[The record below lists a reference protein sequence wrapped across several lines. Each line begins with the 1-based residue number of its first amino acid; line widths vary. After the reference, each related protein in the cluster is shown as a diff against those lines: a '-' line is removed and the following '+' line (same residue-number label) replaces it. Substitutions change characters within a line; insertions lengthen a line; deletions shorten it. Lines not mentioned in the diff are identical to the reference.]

1 MQSNNSKTYELV
13 LTALFVAI
21 IVVMASTP
29 LGFIP
34 LVVINATTLHIPV
47 IIGSLF
53 LGPKKGGFLGGV
65 FGITSFIKSTLVPS
79 PSAFIFSP
87 VAALTM
93 LPHNSIGEAVLIV
106 LKSSFIAIVPRI
118 MIGIV
123 PYFVYVGIKKAI
135 SSEKKAVVG
144 TIINVVISFILG
156 FGVFAFF
163 NKMIAEGK
171 IGMNVTVAQIL
182 GVVLGIAAFA
192 GIEYLFMNKDAKA
205 LGFITSGIA
214 GAMTNTL
221 LVMGSIYLFYKDP
234 YAELLQID
242 PSALMGVIVGVISFN
257 GVIEA
262 VVGAI
267 IVYLVGIVLDKIKP
281 AGVYAG
287 KDMKIKTVNEDNTVA
302 KMAQ

>member
-1 MQSNNSKTYELV
+1 
-13 LTALFVAI
+13 
-21 IVVMASTP
+21 
-29 LGFIP
+29 
-34 LVVINATTLHIPV
+34 
-47 IIGSLF
+47 
-53 LGPKKGGFLGGV
+53 
-65 FGITSFIKSTLVPS
+65 
-79 PSAFIFSP
+79 
-87 VAALTM
+87 
-93 LPHNSIGEAVLIV
+93 
-106 LKSSFIAIVPRI
+106 
-118 MIGIV
+118 
-123 PYFVYVGIKKAI
+123 
-135 SSEKKAVVG
+135 
-144 TIINVVISFILG
+144 
-156 FGVFAFF
+156 
-163 NKMIAEGK
+163 
-171 IGMNVTVAQIL
+171 
-182 GVVLGIAAFA
+182 
-192 GIEYLFMNKDAKA
+192 MNKDAKA

-242 PSALMGVIVGVISFN
+242 PSALIGVIAGVISFN